1 MCVHTTCAVGTF
13 CSVPSSTPPSPACPR
28 APGHFN
34 VVQLLDESD
43 ADINARSTFTEW
55 TPLHFAAYYG
65 WADGVDILLQAGAKV
80 KDIIDGG
87 RSRPNNK
94 AVLTVPLDIPP
105 PTKRSTQRTTPGMRR
120 GTGR

>member
-1 MCVHTTCAVGTF
+1 MTEPTPWYAALSGPFPAWSGPSGVKADGGGCTRGRGTVGAMRMHRACAAKDEAGL
-13 CSVPSSTPPSPACPR
+13 R
-28 APGHFN
+28 A
-34 VVQLLDESD
+34 LLDGGVED
-43 ADINARSTFTEW
+43 VNEVEAAGN

-94 AVLTVPLDIPP
+94 AATSPVAP
-105 PTKRSTQRTTPGMRR
+105 
-120 GTGR
+120 

>member
-1 MCVHTTCAVGTF
+1 MRMHRACAAKDEAGL
-13 CSVPSSTPPSPACPR
+13 R
-28 APGHFN
+28 A
-34 VVQLLDESD
+34 LLDGGVED
-43 ADINARSTFTEW
+43 VNEVEAAGN